1 MNLPREFLVKTE
13 RRVREE
19 VMVTRDPRVC
29 LVRMEPMDCEV
40 LKVTPALPDLPA
52 VMEDLE
58 RLVHWVPPALLVV
71 MVGWGRQVR

>member
-19 VMVTRDPRVC
+19 VMVTRARKVC
-29 LVRMEPMDCEV
+29 LVRMEPMACEV
-40 LKVTPALPDLPA
+40 LKATPGL
-52 VMEDLE
+52 
-58 RLVHWVPPALLVV
+58 PALLVV